1 MTTKTQTL
9 NPATMPLQGVSL
21 IEASAGTGKTYT
33 MASLYIRLL
42 LQAGENCFDQ
52 PLPVDKILVVTFTDM
67 ATQELRERIRARI
80 YHSKQLL
87 LQYQATQDLDVFSQG
102 GDPLLGELVQSL
114 PDIPLAIQRLNWAEQ
129 SMDTAAIYTIH
140 SFCRRM
146 LMQYAFN
153 SGVHFNLELVTD
165 ESDLLARLTNEFWRE
180 TFYHQP
186 VIVAKWVYE
195 NLKSPQELLKK
206 IKDYLDKEAFDV
218 ALSDP
223 SLLELS
229 LDEFL
234 QQHLLARYKDIDE
247 FKQEWLANE
256 QELLELLAQNQKD
269 GHHTKGRFEKM
280 RKWALDPSDIDLPK
294 DKNGKYKELLT
305 HFIASKIK
313 ENTKK
318 GKEPLEHHIFD
329 QAERLLNQ
337 SEEKALFLPIV
348 LYHSI
353 RTIRQKLFDYKKHH
367 RQKGFNDLLRLV
379 REGLCGE
386 NGQELAT
393 LIRNQY
399 PFAMID
405 EFQDT
410 DAQQYQIFSKIYIEN
425 PPQQSQPA
433 ASGFIMIGDPKQS
446 IYQFRGAD
454 IFTYFKASQ
463 QANQRFTLKENWRST
478 AALIKCVNG
487 IFDFEQPAPFLFDEI
502 QFEPVKAGKNL
513 PHFNLNGQDEP
524 AFSCYLGDAYNQEQF
539 AETCAISIQ
548 QWLKSA
554 EKNQAKF
561 GDEPLQ
567 AKNIAVLVRSWKEA
581 QSVKTALQNLGIASV
596 YLSDKSNVFDSETAQ
611 ELALILQA
619 CLNPLNERHILNAIA
634 TRLFG
639 LTSAEIYQI
648 KQDENLWE
656 HWVEAFFAYQKT
668 WQQKGILV
676 MLHQLLLNEENPL
689 TQRLLTRSQG
699 ERILTDFLHLAELL
713 QQASRLNE
721 SEAALLRWFEK
732 QIQGT
737 DRMQES
743 IRLESERDLVK
754 IVTIHKSKG
763 LAYDLVWLPFIAS
776 PAKGVKGTITTYYAA
791 EQDQVL
797 WDMEK
802 QQSAQ
807 VLKENL
813 AEEMRLLYVALTRAK
828 YQVACCLPQSFE
840 KKWNGLLYALSQG
853 AIGEKITFSEA
864 YETLSLLQALQQKVG
879 EQNVAI
885 RSIEDLE
892 ASAPL
897 VSASHEKNFSP
908 AIFNGN
914 IEYHWGVTSF
924 TDMVHKHQRN
934 KLKLQAENE
943 SAGQIS
949 SVFDQGKDYD
959 FNLPPTANLS
969 EENTPAQENE
979 NVYPQGYSPF
989 DLPSGVRVGT
999 ILHRYLEKNT
1009 VQSAL
1014 DEQNLA
1020 KLCQLLQLDEQWI
1033 STLQQWFNAIY
1044 HSPLLSGE
1052 SLTLAQIQQQD
1063 CLKEMQ
1069 FYLKLNKAF
1078 DATAFNRALQNY
1090 HPYSSQ
1096 NLIFERLQGM
1106 LRGFIDL
1113 VFRHKGKYY
1122 VLDYKSNLL
1131 GNKIENYQSAQL
1143 PEVMK
1148 NGFYDWQYLLYTL
1161 ALHRYLQ
1168 SRDPHYQYERDFGGV
1183 IYTFLRGMNG
1193 QDQNGIYFDK
1203 PDWRLIQALEELF

>member
-1 MTTKTQTL
+1 MMTTKTQTL

-42 LQAGENCFDQ
+42 LQAGENSFSQ
-52 PLPVDKILVVTFTDM
+52 PLSVDKILVVTFTEM

-165 ESDLLARLTNEFWRE
+165 ESDLLARLINEFWRE
-180 TFYHQP
+180 NFYHQP

-195 NLKSPQELLKK
+195 NLKSPQELLKT
-206 IKDYLDKEAFDV
+206 IRPYLGKEAFDV
-218 ALSDP
+218 ALSAP
-223 SLLELS
+223 SLLALS
-229 LDEFL
+229 LDEFF
-234 QQHLLARYKDIDE
+234 QQHLLARCKEIDE
-247 FKQEWLANE
+247 FKQEWLENE
-256 QELLELLAQNQKD
+256 QELAEFLEKNKAQIKNYRAD
-269 GHHTKGRFEKM
+269 YMLGRFEKM
-280 RKWALDPSDIDLPK
+280 RAWAEDPDNYSLPDILIYFTEK
-294 DKNGKYKELLT
+294 D
-305 HFIASKIK
+305 IAAK
-313 ENTKK
+313 TKADF
-318 GKEPLEHHIFD
+318 EPLQHSLLS
-329 QAERLLNQ
+329 QAEKLIEQ
-337 SEEKALFLPIV
+337 SEGISLTLPIV

-353 RTIRQKLFDYKKHH
+353 QTIRQKLFDYKNHH
-367 RQKGFNDLLRLV
+367 TQKSFDDLLRLV

-386 NGQELAT
+386 NGQELAA

-425 PPQQSQPA
+425 QTPQ
-433 ASGFIMIGDPKQS
+433 SGFIMIGDPKQS
-446 IYQFRGAD
+446 IYKFRGAD
-454 IFTYFKASQ
+454 IFTYFKASR

-478 AALIKCVNG
+478 VALIQCVNG
-487 IFDFEQPAPFLFDEI
+487 IFDFKQPAPFLFDEI
-502 QFEPVKAGKNL
+502 PFEPVKAGKNL

-524 AFSCYLGDAYNQEQF
+524 ALSCYLGDAYNQEQF

-737 DRMQES
+737 DRLEES

-763 LAYDLVWLPFIAS
+763 LAYDLVWLPFIAA
-776 PAKGVKGTITTYYAA
+776 PAKGVKDTITTYYAA

-797 WDMEK
+797 WDMEN
-802 QQSAQ
+802 QQSAL

-864 YETLSLLQALQQKVG
+864 YDTRSLLQALQQKVG

-885 RSIEDLE
+885 HNVEDLE

-897 VSASHEKNFSP
+897 VSASHNQIFSP
-908 AIFNGN
+908 AIFNGK

-934 KLKLQAENE
+934 KLKLQAENA

-959 FNLPPTANLS
+959 FNVPPTANLS
-969 EENTPAQENE
+969 EENTPPQENE
-979 NVYPQGYSPF
+979 NAYPQGYSPF

-1009 VQSAL
+1009 AQSAL

-1033 STLQQWFNAIY
+1033 STLQQWFHAIY
-1044 HSPLLSGE
+1044 HSPLLAGE
-1052 SLTLAQIQQQD
+1052 SLNLAQIQQQD

-1090 HPYSSQ
+1090 HPHSSQ

-1113 VFRHKGKYY
+1113 VFRHQGKYY

-1131 GNKIENYQSAQL
+1131 GHQLENYQPAQL

-1148 NGFYDWQYLLYTL
+1148 NSFYDWQYLLYTL

-1168 SRDPHYQYERDFGGV
+1168 SRDPDYQYERDFGGV

>member
-1 MTTKTQTL
+1 MMTTKTQTL

-42 LQAGENCFDQ
+42 LQAGENSFSQ
-52 PLPVDKILVVTFTDM
+52 PLSVDKILVVTFTEM

-80 YHSKQLL
+80 YQSKQLL
-87 LQYQATQDLDVFSQG
+87 LQYQASSDPQVFIAG
-102 GDPLLGELVQSL
+102 GDPLLGELIKTL
-114 PDIPLAIQRLNWAEQ
+114 PDLSQSIQRLSWAEQ

-153 SGVHFNLELVTD
+153 SGVHFNLELVRD

-195 NLKSPQELLKK
+195 NLKSPQELLKT
-206 IKDYLDKEAFDV
+206 IRPYLGKEAFDV
-218 ALSDP
+218 ALSAP

-229 LDEFL
+229 LDEFF

-256 QELLELLAQNQKD
+256 QELAGFLEKNKAQIKNYRAD
-269 GHHTKGRFEKM
+269 HMLGRFEKM
-280 RKWALDPSDIDLPK
+280 RAWAEDPDNYSLPDILIYFTEK
-294 DKNGKYKELLT
+294 D
-305 HFIASKIK
+305 IAAK
-313 ENTKK
+313 TKADF
-318 GKEPLEHHIFD
+318 EPLQHSLLS
-329 QAERLLNQ
+329 QAEKLIKQ
-337 SEEKALFLPIV
+337 SEGISLTLPIV

-353 RTIRQKLFDYKKHH
+353 QTIRQKLFDYKNHH
-367 RQKGFNDLLRLV
+367 TQKSFDDLLRLV

-386 NGQELAT
+386 NGQELAA

-425 PPQQSQPA
+425 QTPQ
-433 ASGFIMIGDPKQS
+433 SGFIMIGDPKQS
-446 IYQFRGAD
+446 IYKFRGAD
-454 IFTYFKASQ
+454 IFTYFKASR

-478 AALIKCVNG
+478 AALIQCVNG
-487 IFDFEQPAPFLFDEI
+487 IFDFKQPAPFLFDEI
-502 QFEPVKAGKNL
+502 PFEPVKAGKNL

-524 AFSCYLGDAYNQEQF
+524 ALSCYLGDAYNQEQF

-676 MLHQLLLNEENPL
+676 MLHQLLLNEENSL
-689 TQRLLTRSQG
+689 TQRLLVRSQG

-737 DRMQES
+737 DRLEES

-776 PAKGVKGTITTYYAA
+776 PAKGVKDTITTYYAK
-791 EQDQVL
+791 DQVL
-797 WDMEK
+797 WDMEN
-802 QQSAQ
+802 QQSAL

-828 YQVACCLPQSFE
+828 YQVACCLPKSFE
-840 KKWNGLLYALSQG
+840 KKWNGLLYALSEG
-853 AIGEKITFSEA
+853 TIGEKITLSEA
-864 YETLSLLQALQQKVG
+864 YDTRSLLQALQQKVG
-879 EQNVAI
+879 EPNVAI
-885 RSIEDLE
+885 HRVEDLE

-897 VSASHEKNFSP
+897 VSASHNQIFSP

-934 KLKLQAENE
+934 KLKLQEENE

-959 FNLPPTANLS
+959 FNVPPTANLS
-969 EENTPAQENE
+969 EDNAPPQENE
-979 NVYPQGYSPF
+979 IAYPQGYSPF

-1009 VQSAL
+1009 AQSAL

-1044 HSPLLSGE
+1044 HSPLLAGKN
-1052 SLTLAQIQQQD
+1052 LTLAQIQQQD

-1069 FYLKLNKAF
+1069 FYLKLSKAF

-1113 VFRHKGKYY
+1113 VFRHQGKYY

-1131 GNKIENYQSAQL
+1131 GNKIENYQPAQL

-1168 SRDPHYQYERDFGGV
+1168 SRDPDYQYERDFGGV

>member
-1 MTTKTQTL
+1 MTTKAQTL

-21 IEASAGTGKTYT
+21 IQASAGTGKTYT

-42 LQAGENCFDQ
+42 LQAGENCFSQ
-52 PLPVDKILVVTFTDM
+52 PLSVDKILVVTFTEM

-102 GDPLLGELVQSL
+102 GDPLLGELAHSL
-114 PDIPLAIQRLNWAEQ
+114 QDIPLAIQRLNWAEQ

-186 VIVAKWVYE
+186 VIVAKWVYKA
-195 NLKSPQELLKK
+195 LKSPQELLEK
-206 IKDYLDKEAFDV
+206 IHSYLNKEAFDV

-234 QQHLLARYKDIDE
+234 QQHLLARYQAIEE

-256 QELLELLAQNQKD
+256 QKLAEFLEKNKAQIKNYRAD
-269 GHHTKGRFEKM
+269 HMLGRFEKM
-280 RKWALDPSDIDLPK
+280 RAWAEDPDNYSLPDILIYFTEK
-294 DKNGKYKELLT
+294 D
-305 HFIASKIK
+305 IAAK
-313 ENTKK
+313 TKADFK
-318 GKEPLEHHIFD
+318 PLQHPLFN
-329 QAERLLNQ
+329 QAQRLFEQ
-337 SEEKALFLPIV
+337 SEETALFLPIV

-367 RQKGFNDLLRLV
+367 TQKGFNDLLRLV

-386 NGQELAT
+386 NGQELAA

-478 AALIKCVNG
+478 AALIQCVNG
-487 IFDFEQPAPFLFDEI
+487 IFDFEQPAPFLFDKI
-502 QFEPVKAGKNL
+502 KFDPVKAGKNL

-524 AFSCYLGDAYNQEQF
+524 ALSCYLGDAYNQEQF

-554 EKNQAKF
+554 AQNQAKF
-561 GDEPLQ
+561 GDESLQ

-581 QSVKTALQNLGIASV
+581 LSVKTALQNLGIASV
-596 YLSDKSNVFDSETAQ
+596 YLSDKGNVFDSETAQ

-648 KQDENLWE
+648 KQDENQWE

-689 TQRLLTRSQG
+689 TERLLTRSQG
-699 ERILTDFLHLAELL
+699 ERILTDFLHLAELF

-763 LAYDLVWLPFIAS
+763 LAYDLVWLPFIAA
-776 PAKGVKGTITTYYAA
+776 PAKGVKDTITTYYAA

-807 VLKENL
+807 VLKEKL

-864 YETLSLLQALQQKVG
+864 YDTRSLLQALQQKVG
-879 EQNVAI
+879 KLNVAI
-885 RSIEDLE
+885 HSIEDLE

-897 VSASHEKNFSP
+897 VSASHNQIFSP

-959 FNLPPTANLS
+959 FKVPPTENLS
-969 EENTPAQENE
+969 EENMPPQENE
-979 NVYPQGYSPF
+979 NAYPQGYSPF

-1009 VQSAL
+1009 AQSAL
-1014 DEQNLA
+1014 EEQNLT

-1044 HSPLLSGE
+1044 HSPLLAGE

-1078 DATAFNRALQNY
+1078 DATAFNRALQDY
-1090 HPYSSQ
+1090 HRYPSQ
-1096 NLIFERLQGM
+1096 SLIFERLQGM

-1113 VFRHKGKYY
+1113 VFRHQGKYY

-1131 GNKIENYQSAQL
+1131 GHQLENYQPAQL

-1203 PDWRLIQALEELF
+1203 PDWRLIQVLEELF

>member
-80 YHSKQLL
+80 YQSKQLL
-87 LQYQATQDLDVFSQG
+87 LQYQASSDPQVFIAG
-102 GDPLLGELVQSL
+102 GDPLLGELVKTL
-114 PDIPLAIQRLNWAEQ
+114 PDLSQSIQRLNWAEQ

-153 SGVHFNLELVTD
+153 SGVHFNLELVRD
-165 ESDLLARLTNEFWRE
+165 ESELLERLTNEFWRE
-180 TFYHQP
+180 AFYHQP
-186 VIVAKWVYE
+186 VIVAKWVYKA
-195 NLKSPQELLKK
+195 LKSPQELLKT
-206 IKDYLDKEAFDV
+206 IRPYLGKEAFDV

-223 SLLELS
+223 SLLDLS

-234 QQHLLARYKDIDE
+234 QQHLLARYQAIEE

-256 QELLELLAQNQKD
+256 QKLAEFLEKNKAQIKNYRAD
-269 GHHTKGRFEKM
+269 HMLGRFEKM
-280 RKWALDPSDIDLPK
+280 RAWAEDPDNYSLPDILIYFTEK
-294 DKNGKYKELLT
+294 D
-305 HFIASKIK
+305 IAAKMK
-313 ENTKK
+313 TDF
-318 GKEPLEHHIFD
+318 EPLQHSLLS
-329 QAERLLNQ
+329 QAEKLIEQ
-337 SEEKALFLPIV
+337 SEGISLTLPIV

-353 RTIRQKLFDYKKHH
+353 QTIRQKLFDYKNHH
-367 RQKGFNDLLRLV
+367 TQKSFDDLLRLV

-386 NGQELAT
+386 NGQELAA

-425 PPQQSQPA
+425 QTPQ
-433 ASGFIMIGDPKQS
+433 SGFIMIGDPKQS
-446 IYQFRGAD
+446 IYKFRGAD

-478 AALIKCVNG
+478 TALIQCVNG
-487 IFDFEQPAPFLFDEI
+487 IFDFEQPAPFLFNEI

-524 AFSCYLGDAYNQEQF
+524 ALSCYLGDAYNQEQF

-554 EKNQAKF
+554 VQNHAKF

-581 QSVKTALQNLGIASV
+581 LSVKTALQNLGIASV

-676 MLHQLLLNEENPL
+676 MLHQLLLNEENSL
-689 TQRLLTRSQG
+689 TQRLLVRSQG

-737 DRMQES
+737 DRLEES

-776 PAKGVKGTITTYYAA
+776 PAKGVKDTITTYYAK
-791 EQDQVL
+791 DQVL
-797 WDMEK
+797 WDMEN
-802 QQSAQ
+802 QQSAL

-828 YQVACCLPQSFE
+828 YQVACCLPKSFE
-840 KKWNGLLYALSQG
+840 KKWNGLLYALSEG
-853 AIGEKITFSEA
+853 TIGEKITLSEA
-864 YETLSLLQALQQKVG
+864 YDTRSLLQALQQKVG
-879 EQNVAI
+879 EPNVAI
-885 RSIEDLE
+885 HRVEDLE

-897 VSASHEKNFSP
+897 VSASHNQIFSP

-959 FNLPPTANLS
+959 FNVLPTANLS
-969 EENTPAQENE
+969 EENTPPQENE
-979 NVYPQGYSPF
+979 NAYPQGYSPF

-1044 HSPLLSGE
+1044 HSPLLAGE
-1052 SLTLAQIQQQD
+1052 NLTLAQIQQQD

-1078 DATAFNRALQNY
+1078 DATAFNRALQDY

-1113 VFRHKGKYY
+1113 VFRHQGKYY

-1131 GNKIENYQSAQL
+1131 GHQLENYQPAQL

-1148 NGFYDWQYLLYTL
+1148 HGFYDWQYLLYTL

>member
-80 YHSKQLL
+80 YQSKQLL
-87 LQYQATQDLDVFSQG
+87 LQYQASNDPQIFIAG
-102 GDPLLGELVQSL
+102 GDPLLGELVKTL
-114 PDIPLAIQRLNWAEQ
+114 PDLSQSIQRLNWAEQ

-153 SGVHFNLELVTD
+153 SGVHFNLELVRD

-195 NLKSPQELLKK
+195 HLKSPQELLKT
-206 IKDYLDKEAFDV
+206 IRPYLGKEAFDV
-218 ALSDP
+218 ALSAP

-229 LDEFL
+229 LDEFF
-234 QQHLLARYKDIDE
+234 QQHLLARYQDIDE

-256 QELLELLAQNQKD
+256 QELAGFLEKNKAQIKNYRAD
-269 GHHTKGRFEKM
+269 HMLGRSEKM
-280 RKWALDPSDIDLPK
+280 RLWAEDPDNYSLPDILIYFTEK
-294 DKNGKYKELLT
+294 D
-305 HFIASKIK
+305 IAAK
-313 ENTKK
+313 TKADF
-318 GKEPLEHHIFD
+318 EPLQHSLLS
-329 QAERLLNQ
+329 QAEKLIEQ
-337 SEEKALFLPIV
+337 SEGISLTLPIV

-353 RTIRQKLFDYKKHH
+353 QTIRQKLFDYKNHH
-367 RQKGFNDLLRLV
+367 TQKSFDDLLRLV

-478 AALIKCVNG
+478 TALIQCVNG

-524 AFSCYLGDAYNQEQF
+524 ALSCYLGDAYNQEQF

-554 EKNQAKF
+554 VQNQAKF

-581 QSVKTALQNLGIASV
+581 LSVKTALQNLGIASV

-619 CLNPLNERHILNAIA
+619 CLNPLNERRILNAIA

-763 LAYDLVWLPFIAS
+763 LAYDLVWLPFIAA
-776 PAKGVKGTITTYYAA
+776 PAKGVKDTIATYYAK
-791 EQDQVL
+791 DQVL
-797 WDMEK
+797 WDMEN
-802 QQSAQ
+802 QQSAL

-828 YQVACCLPQSFE
+828 YQVVCCLPKSFE
-840 KKWNGLLYALSQG
+840 KKWNGLLYALSEG
-853 AIGEKITFSEA
+853 TIGEKITLSEA
-864 YETLSLLQALQQKVG
+864 YDTRSLLQALQQKVG

-897 VSASHEKNFSP
+897 VSASHNQIFSP

-934 KLKLQAENE
+934 KLKLQEENE

-959 FNLPPTANLS
+959 FNVPPIPNLA
-969 EENTPAQENE
+969 EDNTPPQENE
-979 NVYPQGYSPF
+979 NAYPQGYSPF

-1009 VQSAL
+1009 AQSAL

-1044 HSPLLSGE
+1044 HSPLLAGE
-1052 SLTLAQIQQQD
+1052 NLTLAQIQQQD

-1069 FYLKLNKAF
+1069 FYLKLSKAF

-1131 GNKIENYQSAQL
+1131 GNKIENYQPAQL

-1168 SRDPHYQYERDFGGV
+1168 SRDPDYQYERDFGGV

>member
-42 LQAGENCFDQ
+42 LQAGENSFSQ
-52 PLPVDKILVVTFTDM
+52 PLSVDKILVVTFTEM

-87 LQYQATQDLDVFSQG
+87 LQYQATKDLDVFSQG

-234 QQHLLARYKDIDE
+234 QQHLLARYKEIDE

-256 QELLELLAQNQKD
+256 QELAEFLAKNKAQIKNYRAD
-269 GHHTKGRFEKM
+269 HMLGRFEKM
-280 RKWALDPSDIDLPK
+280 RAWAEDPDNYSVPDILIYFTEK
-294 DKNGKYKELLT
+294 D
-305 HFIASKIK
+305 IAAK
-313 ENTKK
+313 TKADF
-318 GKEPLEHHIFD
+318 EPLQHSLLS
-329 QAERLLNQ
+329 QAEKLIEQAEGISLT
-337 SEEKALFLPIV
+337 LPIV

-353 RTIRQKLFDYKKHH
+353 QTIRQKLFDYKNHH
-367 RQKGFNDLLRLV
+367 TQKSFDDLLRLV

-425 PPQQSQPA
+425 QTPQ
-433 ASGFIMIGDPKQS
+433 SGFIMIGDPKQS
-446 IYQFRGAD
+446 IYKFRGAD

-478 AALIKCVNG
+478 AALIQCVNG

-524 AFSCYLGDAYNQEQF
+524 ALSCYLGDAYNQEQF

-554 EKNQAKF
+554 VQNHAKF

-581 QSVKTALQNLGIASV
+581 LSVKTALQNLGIASV

-737 DRMQES
+737 DRLEES

-763 LAYDLVWLPFIAS
+763 LAYDLVWLPFIAA
-776 PAKGVKGTITTYYAA
+776 PAKGVKDTITTYYAK
-791 EQDQVL
+791 DQVL

-802 QQSAQ
+802 QQSAL

-853 AIGEKITFSEA
+853 TIGEKITLSEA
-864 YETLSLLQALQQKVG
+864 YDTRSLLQALQQKVG
-879 EQNVAI
+879 EQNIAI

-892 ASAPL
+892 ASAPF
-897 VSASHEKNFSP
+897 VSVSQDKIFSP

-934 KLKLQAENE
+934 KLKLQEENE

-959 FNLPPTANLS
+959 FNVPPIPNLA
-969 EENTPAQENE
+969 EDNTPPQENE
-979 NVYPQGYSPF
+979 NAYPQGYSPF
-989 DLPSGVRVGT
+989 DFPSGVRVGT

-1009 VQSAL
+1009 AQSAL

-1033 STLQQWFNAIY
+1033 STLQQWFHAIY
-1044 HSPLLSGE
+1044 HSPLLAAE
-1052 SLTLAQIQQQD
+1052 NLTLAQIQQQD

-1078 DATAFNRALQNY
+1078 DATAFNRALQDY

-1131 GNKIENYQSAQL
+1131 GNKIENYQPAQL

-1168 SRDPHYQYERDFGGV
+1168 NRDPHYQYERDFGGV

>member
-80 YHSKQLL
+80 YQSKQLL
-87 LQYQATQDLDVFSQG
+87 LQYQASNDPQIFIAG
-102 GDPLLGELVQSL
+102 GDSLLGELVKTL
-114 PDIPLAIQRLNWAEQ
+114 PDLSQSIQRLNWAEQ

-180 TFYHQP
+180 AFYHQP
-186 VIVAKWVYE
+186 VIVAEWVYE
-195 NLKSPQELLKK
+195 NLKSPQELLKT
-206 IKDYLDKEAFDV
+206 IRPYLGKAAFDV
-218 ALSDP
+218 ALSAP

-229 LDEFL
+229 LDEFF
-234 QQHLLARYKDIDE
+234 QQHLLARYQAIDE

-256 QELLELLAQNQKD
+256 QELAEFLAKNKAQIKNYRAD
-269 GHHTKGRFEKM
+269 HMLGRFDKM
-280 RKWALDPSDIDLPK
+280 RAWAEDPDNYSLPDILIYFTEK
-294 DKNGKYKELLT
+294 D
-305 HFIASKIK
+305 IAAK
-313 ENTKK
+313 TKVDF
-318 GKEPLEHHIFD
+318 EPLQHSLLS
-329 QAERLLNQ
+329 QAEKLIEQAEGISLT
-337 SEEKALFLPIV
+337 LPIV

-353 RTIRQKLFDYKKHH
+353 QTIRQKLFDYKNHH
-367 RQKGFNDLLRLV
+367 TQKSFDDLLRLV

-386 NGQELAT
+386 NGQELAA

-425 PPQQSQPA
+425 QTPQ
-433 ASGFIMIGDPKQS
+433 SGFIMIGDPKQS
-446 IYQFRGAD
+446 IYKFRGAD
-454 IFTYFKASQ
+454 IFTYFKASR

-478 AALIKCVNG
+478 AALIQCVNG
-487 IFDFEQPAPFLFDEI
+487 IFDFKQPAPFLFDEI
-502 QFEPVKAGKNL
+502 PFEPVKAGKNL
-513 PHFNLNGQDEP
+513 PHFNLNEQDEP
-524 AFSCYLGDAYNQEQF
+524 ALSCYLGDAYNQEQF
-539 AETCAISIQ
+539 AKTCAISIQ

-554 EKNQAKF
+554 VQNQAKF

-581 QSVKTALQNLGIASV
+581 LSVKTALQNLGIASV

-611 ELALILQA
+611 ELVLILQA

-689 TQRLLTRSQG
+689 TQRLLVRSQG

-721 SEAALLRWFEK
+721 SEASLLRWFEK

-763 LAYDLVWLPFIAS
+763 LAYDLVWLPFIAA

-797 WDMEK
+797 WDMEN
-802 QQSAQ
+802 QQSAL

-853 AIGEKITFSEA
+853 AIGEKITLSEA
-864 YETLSLLQALQQKVG
+864 YDTNSLLQALQQKVG

-892 ASAPL
+892 ASEPL
-897 VSASHEKNFSP
+897 VSVSQDKIFNP

-969 EENTPAQENE
+969 EENTPPQENE
-979 NVYPQGYSPF
+979 NAYPQGYSPF

-1009 VQSAL
+1009 AQSAL

-1033 STLQQWFNAIY
+1033 STLQQWFHAIY
-1044 HSPLLSGE
+1044 HSPLLAGE

-1078 DATAFNRALQNY
+1078 DATAFNRALQDY

-1113 VFRHKGKYY
+1113 VFRHQGKYY

-1131 GNKIENYQSAQL
+1131 GHQLENYQPAQL

-1168 SRDPHYQYERDFGGV
+1168 SRDPDYQYERDFGGV

>member
-80 YHSKQLL
+80 YQSKQLL
-87 LQYQATQDLDVFSQG
+87 LQYQASNDPQIFIAG
-102 GDPLLGELVQSL
+102 GDPLLGELVKTL
-114 PDIPLAIQRLNWAEQ
+114 PDLSQSIQRLNWAEQ

-165 ESDLLARLTNEFWRE
+165 ESDLLERLTNEFWRE

-195 NLKSPQELLKK
+195 NLKSPQELLKT
-206 IKDYLDKEAFDV
+206 IRPYLGKEAFDV

-229 LDEFL
+229 LDEFF
-234 QQHLLARYKDIDE
+234 QQHLLARYQDIDE

-256 QELLELLAQNQKD
+256 QELAEFLEKNKAQIKNYRAD
-269 GHHTKGRFEKM
+269 HMLGRFEKM
-280 RKWALDPSDIDLPK
+280 RSWAEDLDNYSLPDILIYFTEK
-294 DKNGKYKELLT
+294 D
-305 HFIASKIK
+305 IAAK
-313 ENTKK
+313 TKADF
-318 GKEPLEHHIFD
+318 EPLQHSLLS
-329 QAERLLNQ
+329 QAEKLIKQ
-337 SEEKALFLPIV
+337 SGGISLTLPIV

-353 RTIRQKLFDYKKHH
+353 QTIRQKLFDYKKHH
-367 RQKGFNDLLRLV
+367 TQKSFDDLLRLV

-425 PPQQSQPA
+425 QTPQ
-433 ASGFIMIGDPKQS
+433 SGFIMIGDPKQS
-446 IYQFRGAD
+446 IYKFRGAD
-454 IFTYFKASQ
+454 IFTYFKASR

-478 AALIKCVNG
+478 TALIQCVNG

-524 AFSCYLGDAYNQEQF
+524 ALSCYLGDAYHQELF
-539 AETCAISIQ
+539 AKTCAISIQ

-554 EKNQAKF
+554 AQNQAKF

-581 QSVKTALQNLGIASV
+581 MSVKTALQNLGIASV

-676 MLHQLLLNEENPL
+676 MLHQLLLNEENSL
-689 TQRLLTRSQG
+689 TQRLLVRSQG

-737 DRMQES
+737 DRLEES

-776 PAKGVKGTITTYYAA
+776 PAKGVKDTITTYYAK
-791 EQDQVL
+791 DQVL
-797 WDMEK
+797 WDMEN
-802 QQSAQ
+802 QQSAL

-828 YQVACCLPQSFE
+828 YQVACCLPKSFE
-840 KKWNGLLYALSQG
+840 KKWNGLLYALSEG
-853 AIGEKITFSEA
+853 TIGEKITLSEA
-864 YETLSLLQALQQKVG
+864 YDTRSLLQALQQKVG

-897 VSASHEKNFSP
+897 VSASHNQIFSP

-934 KLKLQAENE
+934 KLKLQEENE

-959 FNLPPTANLS
+959 FNVPPIPNLA
-969 EENTPAQENE
+969 EDNTPPQENE
-979 NVYPQGYSPF
+979 NAYPQGYSPF
-989 DLPSGVRVGT
+989 DFPSGVRVGT

-1014 DEQNLA
+1014 DEQNIA

-1044 HSPLLSGE
+1044 HSPLLAGE
-1052 SLTLAQIQQQD
+1052 NLTLAQIQQQD

-1078 DATAFNRALQNY
+1078 DATAFNRALQDY
-1090 HPYSSQ
+1090 HPHSSQ

-1113 VFRHKGKYY
+1113 VFRHQGKYY

-1131 GNKIENYQSAQL
+1131 GHQLENYQPAQL

-1168 SRDPHYQYERDFGGV
+1168 SRDPDYQYERDFGGV

-1203 PDWRLIQALEELF
+1203 PDWLLIQALEELF

>member
-1 MTTKTQTL
+1 MMTTKTQTL

-80 YHSKQLL
+80 YQSKQLL
-87 LQYQATQDLDVFSQG
+87 LQYQASNDPQIFIAG
-102 GDPLLGELVQSL
+102 GDSLLGELVKTL
-114 PDIPLAIQRLNWAEQ
+114 PDLSQSIQRLNWAEQ

-180 TFYHQP
+180 AFYHQP
-186 VIVAKWVYE
+186 VIVAEWVYE
-195 NLKSPQELLKK
+195 NLKSPQELLKT
-206 IKDYLDKEAFDV
+206 IRPYLGKAAFDV
-218 ALSDP
+218 ALSAP

-229 LDEFL
+229 LDEFF
-234 QQHLLARYKDIDE
+234 QQHLLARYQAIDE

-256 QELLELLAQNQKD
+256 QELAEFLAKNKAQIKNYRAD
-269 GHHTKGRFEKM
+269 HMLGRFDKM
-280 RKWALDPSDIDLPK
+280 RAWAEDPDNYSLPDILIYFTEK
-294 DKNGKYKELLT
+294 D
-305 HFIASKIK
+305 IAAK
-313 ENTKK
+313 TKVDF
-318 GKEPLEHHIFD
+318 EPLQHSLLS
-329 QAERLLNQ
+329 QAEKLIEQAEGISLT
-337 SEEKALFLPIV
+337 LPIV

-353 RTIRQKLFDYKKHH
+353 QTIRQKLFDYKNHH
-367 RQKGFNDLLRLV
+367 TQKSFDDLLRLV

-386 NGQELAT
+386 NGQELAA

-425 PPQQSQPA
+425 QTPQ
-433 ASGFIMIGDPKQS
+433 SGFIMIGDPKQS
-446 IYQFRGAD
+446 IYKFRGAD
-454 IFTYFKASQ
+454 IFTYFKASR

-478 AALIKCVNG
+478 AALIQCVNG
-487 IFDFEQPAPFLFDEI
+487 IFDFKQPAPFLFDEI
-502 QFEPVKAGKNL
+502 PFEPVKAGKNL
-513 PHFNLNGQDEP
+513 PHFNLNEQDEP
-524 AFSCYLGDAYNQEQF
+524 ALSCYLGDAYNQEQF
-539 AETCAISIQ
+539 AKTCAISIQ

-554 EKNQAKF
+554 VQNQAKF

-581 QSVKTALQNLGIASV
+581 LSVKTALQNLGIASV

-611 ELALILQA
+611 ELVLILQA

-689 TQRLLTRSQG
+689 TQRLLVRSQG

-721 SEAALLRWFEK
+721 SEASLLRWFEK

-763 LAYDLVWLPFIAS
+763 LAYDLVWLPFIAA

-797 WDMEK
+797 WDMEN
-802 QQSAQ
+802 QQSAL

-853 AIGEKITFSEA
+853 AIGEKITLSEA
-864 YETLSLLQALQQKVG
+864 YDTNSLLQALQQKVG

-892 ASAPL
+892 ASEPL
-897 VSASHEKNFSP
+897 VSVSQDKIFNP

-969 EENTPAQENE
+969 EENTPPQENE
-979 NVYPQGYSPF
+979 NAYPQGYSPF

-1009 VQSAL
+1009 AQSAL

-1033 STLQQWFNAIY
+1033 STLQQWFHAIY
-1044 HSPLLSGE
+1044 HSPLLAGE

-1078 DATAFNRALQNY
+1078 DATAFNRALQDY

-1113 VFRHKGKYY
+1113 VFRHQGKYY

-1131 GNKIENYQSAQL
+1131 GHQLENYQPAQL

-1168 SRDPHYQYERDFGGV
+1168 SRDPDYQYERDFGGV

>member
-42 LQAGENCFDQ
+42 LQAGENSFSQ
-52 PLPVDKILVVTFTDM
+52 PLSVDKILVVTFTEM

-87 LQYQATQDLDVFSQG
+87 LQYQTTQDLDVFSQG

-195 NLKSPQELLKK
+195 NLKSPQELLKT
-206 IKDYLDKEAFDV
+206 IRPYLGKEAFDV
-218 ALSDP
+218 ALSAP

-256 QELLELLAQNQKD
+256 QELAEFLEKNKAQIKNYRAD
-269 GHHTKGRFEKM
+269 HMLGRFEKM
-280 RKWALDPSDIDLPK
+280 RAWAEDPDNYSLPDILIYFTEK
-294 DKNGKYKELLT
+294 D
-305 HFIASKIK
+305 IAAKMK
-313 ENTKK
+313 TDF
-318 GKEPLEHHIFD
+318 EPLQHSLLS
-329 QAERLLNQ
+329 QAEKLIEQ
-337 SEEKALFLPIV
+337 SEGISLTLPIV

-353 RTIRQKLFDYKKHH
+353 QTIRQKLFDYKNHH
-367 RQKGFNDLLRLV
+367 TQKSFDDLLRLV

-386 NGQELAT
+386 NGQELAA

-425 PPQQSQPA
+425 QTPQ
-433 ASGFIMIGDPKQS
+433 SGFIMIGDPKQS
-446 IYQFRGAD
+446 IYKFRGAD
-454 IFTYFKASQ
+454 IFTYFKASR

-478 AALIKCVNG
+478 AALIQCVNG

-524 AFSCYLGDAYNQEQF
+524 ALSCYLGDAYNQEQF

-554 EKNQAKF
+554 VQNHAKF

-611 ELALILQA
+611 ELVLILQA

-689 TQRLLTRSQG
+689 TQRLLVRSQG

-763 LAYDLVWLPFIAS
+763 LAYDLVWLPFIAA

-864 YETLSLLQALQQKVG
+864 YDTNSLLQALQKKVG

-885 RSIEDLE
+885 YRVEDLE

-897 VSASHEKNFSP
+897 VSASHDKTFSP

-943 SAGQIS
+943 RAGQIS

-979 NVYPQGYSPF
+979 NTYPQGYSPF

-1009 VQSAL
+1009 AQSAL

-1044 HSPLLSGE
+1044 HSPLLAGE

-1078 DATAFNRALQNY
+1078 DATAFNRALQDY
-1090 HPYSSQ
+1090 HPHSSQ

-1113 VFRHKGKYY
+1113 VFRHQGKYY

-1131 GNKIENYQSAQL
+1131 GHQLENYQPAQL

-1168 SRDPHYQYERDFGGV
+1168 SRDPNYQYERDFGGV

>member
-1 MTTKTQTL
+1 MMTTKTQTL

-42 LQAGENCFDQ
+42 LQAGENSFSQ
-52 PLPVDKILVVTFTDM
+52 PLSVDKILVVTFTEM

-87 LQYQATQDLDVFSQG
+87 LQYQTTQDLDVFSQG

-195 NLKSPQELLKK
+195 NLKSPQELLKT
-206 IKDYLDKEAFDV
+206 IRPYLGKEAFDV
-218 ALSDP
+218 ALSAP

-256 QELLELLAQNQKD
+256 QELAEFLEKNKAQIKNYRAD
-269 GHHTKGRFEKM
+269 HMLGRFEKM
-280 RKWALDPSDIDLPK
+280 RAWAEDPDNYSLPDILIYFTEK
-294 DKNGKYKELLT
+294 D
-305 HFIASKIK
+305 IAAKMK
-313 ENTKK
+313 TDF
-318 GKEPLEHHIFD
+318 EPLQHSLLS
-329 QAERLLNQ
+329 QAEKLIEQ
-337 SEEKALFLPIV
+337 SEGISLTLPIV

-353 RTIRQKLFDYKKHH
+353 QTIRQKLFDYKNHH
-367 RQKGFNDLLRLV
+367 TQKSFDDLLRLV

-386 NGQELAT
+386 NGQELAA

-425 PPQQSQPA
+425 QTPQ
-433 ASGFIMIGDPKQS
+433 SGFIMIGDPKQS
-446 IYQFRGAD
+446 IYKFRGAD
-454 IFTYFKASQ
+454 IFTYFKASR

-478 AALIKCVNG
+478 AALIQCVNG

-524 AFSCYLGDAYNQEQF
+524 ALSCYLGDAYNQEQF

-554 EKNQAKF
+554 VQNHAKF

-611 ELALILQA
+611 ELVLILQA

-689 TQRLLTRSQG
+689 TQRLLVRSQG

-763 LAYDLVWLPFIAS
+763 LAYDLVWLPFIAA

-864 YETLSLLQALQQKVG
+864 YDTNSLLQALQKKVG

-885 RSIEDLE
+885 YRVEDLE

-897 VSASHEKNFSP
+897 VSASHDKTFSP

-943 SAGQIS
+943 RAGQIS

-979 NVYPQGYSPF
+979 NTYPQGYSPF

-1009 VQSAL
+1009 AQSAL

-1044 HSPLLSGE
+1044 HSPLLAGE

-1078 DATAFNRALQNY
+1078 DATAFNRALQDY
-1090 HPYSSQ
+1090 HPHSSQ

-1113 VFRHKGKYY
+1113 VFRHQGKYY

-1131 GNKIENYQSAQL
+1131 GHQLENYQPAQL

-1168 SRDPHYQYERDFGGV
+1168 SRDPNYQYERDFGGV

>member
-42 LQAGENCFDQ
+42 LQAGENSFSQ
-52 PLPVDKILVVTFTDM
+52 PLSVDKILVVTFTEM

-80 YHSKQLL
+80 YQSKQLL
-87 LQYQATQDLDVFSQG
+87 LQYQASSDPQVFIAG
-102 GDPLLGELVQSL
+102 GDPLLGELVKTL
-114 PDIPLAIQRLNWAEQ
+114 PDLSQSIQRLSWAEQ

-153 SGVHFNLELVTD
+153 SGVHFNLELVRD

-180 TFYHQP
+180 IFYHQP

-195 NLKSPQELLKK
+195 NLKSPQELLKT
-206 IKDYLDKEAFDV
+206 IRPYLGKAAFDV
-218 ALSDP
+218 ALSAP

-229 LDEFL
+229 LDEFF
-234 QQHLLARYKDIDE
+234 QQHLLARYQAIDE

-256 QELLELLAQNQKD
+256 QELAEFLAKNKAQIKNYRAD
-269 GHHTKGRFEKM
+269 HMLGRFDKM
-280 RKWALDPSDIDLPK
+280 RAWAEDPDNYSLPDILIYFTEK
-294 DKNGKYKELLT
+294 D
-305 HFIASKIK
+305 IAAK
-313 ENTKK
+313 TKADF
-318 GKEPLEHHIFD
+318 EPLQHSLLS
-329 QAERLLNQ
+329 QAEKLIEQAEGISLT
-337 SEEKALFLPIV
+337 LPIV

-353 RTIRQKLFDYKKHH
+353 QTIRQKLFDYKNHH
-367 RQKGFNDLLRLV
+367 TQKSFDDLLRLV

-386 NGQELAT
+386 NGQELAA

-425 PPQQSQPA
+425 QTPQ
-433 ASGFIMIGDPKQS
+433 SGFIMIGDPKQS
-446 IYQFRGAD
+446 IYKFRGAD
-454 IFTYFKASQ
+454 IFTYFKASR

-478 AALIKCVNG
+478 AALIQCVNG
-487 IFDFEQPAPFLFDEI
+487 IFDFKQPAPFLFDEI
-502 QFEPVKAGKNL
+502 PFEPVKAGKNL
-513 PHFNLNGQDEP
+513 PHFNLNEQDEP
-524 AFSCYLGDAYNQEQF
+524 ALSCYLGDAYNQEQF
-539 AETCAISIQ
+539 AKTCAISIQ

-554 EKNQAKF
+554 VQNQAKF

-581 QSVKTALQNLGIASV
+581 LSVKTALQNLGIASV

-676 MLHQLLLNEENPL
+676 MLHQLLLNEENSL
-689 TQRLLTRSQG
+689 TQRLLARSQG

-763 LAYDLVWLPFIAS
+763 LAYDLVWLPFIAA
-776 PAKGVKGTITTYYAA
+776 PAKGVKDTITTYYAK
-791 EQDQVL
+791 DQVL
-797 WDMEK
+797 WDMEN
-802 QQSAQ
+802 QQSAL

-828 YQVACCLPQSFE
+828 YQVACCLPKSFE

-853 AIGEKITFSEA
+853 TIGEKITLSEA
-864 YETLSLLQALQQKVG
+864 YDTRSLLQALQQKVG

-897 VSASHEKNFSP
+897 VSASHNQIFSP

-934 KLKLQAENE
+934 KLKLQEENE

-959 FNLPPTANLS
+959 FNVPPTANLS
-969 EENTPAQENE
+969 EDNAPPQENE
-979 NVYPQGYSPF
+979 SAYPQGYSPF

-1009 VQSAL
+1009 AQSAL

-1033 STLQQWFNAIY
+1033 STLQQWFHAIY

-1078 DATAFNRALQNY
+1078 DATAFNRALQDY

-1113 VFRHKGKYY
+1113 VFRHQGKYY

-1168 SRDPHYQYERDFGGV
+1168 SRDPDYQYERDFGGV

>member
-42 LQAGENCFDQ
+42 LQAGESCFSQ
-52 PLPVDKILVVTFTDM
+52 PLSVDKILVVTFTEM

-102 GDPLLGELVQSL
+102 GDPLLGELAQSL

-206 IKDYLDKEAFDV
+206 IKDYLDKAAFDV

-229 LDEFL
+229 LDEFF

-247 FKQEWLANE
+247 FKQEWLENA
-256 QELLELLAQNQKD
+256 QELAEFLEKNKAQIKNYRAD
-269 GHHTKGRFEKM
+269 HMLGRFEKM
-280 RKWALDPSDIDLPK
+280 RLWAEDPDNYSLPDILIYFTEK
-294 DKNGKYKELLT
+294 D
-305 HFIASKIK
+305 IAAK
-313 ENTKK
+313 TKVDF
-318 GKEPLEHHIFD
+318 EPLQHSLLS
-329 QAERLLNQ
+329 QAEKLIEQAEGISLT
-337 SEEKALFLPIV
+337 LPIV

-367 RQKGFNDLLRLV
+367 TQKGFNDLLRLV

-386 NGQELAT
+386 NGQELAA

-425 PPQQSQPA
+425 SPQQSQPA

-478 AALIKCVNG
+478 AALIQCVNG

-524 AFSCYLGDAYNQEQF
+524 ALSCYLGDAYNQEQF

-656 HWVEAFFAYQKT
+656 HWVEVFFAYQKT

-676 MLHQLLLNEENPL
+676 MLHQLLLNEENSL
-689 TQRLLTRSQG
+689 TQRLLVRSQG

-737 DRMQES
+737 DRLEES

-763 LAYDLVWLPFIAS
+763 LAYDLVWLPFIAA

-864 YETLSLLQALQQKVG
+864 YDTNSLLQALQQKVG

-885 RSIEDLE
+885 HRVEDLK

-897 VSASHEKNFSP
+897 VSVSQDKIFSP

-959 FNLPPTANLS
+959 FNVLPTVNLS
-969 EENTPAQENE
+969 EDNTPPQENE
-979 NVYPQGYSPF
+979 NAYPQGYSPF

-1009 VQSAL
+1009 AQSAL

-1044 HSPLLSGE
+1044 HSPLLAGE
-1052 SLTLAQIQQQD
+1052 NLTLAQIQQQD

-1078 DATAFNRALQNY
+1078 DATAFNRALQDY

-1113 VFRHKGKYY
+1113 VFRHQGKYY

-1131 GNKIENYQSAQL
+1131 GNKIENYQPAQL

>member
-42 LQAGENCFDQ
+42 LQAGENCFNQ
-52 PLPVDKILVVTFTDM
+52 PLSVDKILVVTFTEM

-87 LQYQATQDLDVFSQG
+87 LQYQTTQDLTVFAQG
-102 GDPLLGELVQSL
+102 GDPLLGELVQGL
-114 PDIPLAIQRLNWAEQ
+114 NDIPLVIQRLNWAEQ

-153 SGVHFNLELVTD
+153 SGVHFNLALVTD

-180 TFYHQP
+180 AFYHQP
-186 VIVAKWVYE
+186 VLVAKWV
-195 NLKSPQELLKK
+195 NQTLKSPQALLKK
-206 IKDYLDKEAFDV
+206 IRPHLGKEGVEV
-218 ALSDP
+218 ALSHP
-223 SLLELS
+223 HLLELS
-229 LDEFL
+229 LDEFF
-234 QQHLLARYKDIDE
+234 QQYLLTTYQAIDA
-247 FKQEWLANE
+247 FKQEWLANAE
-256 QELLELLAQNQKD
+256 ELAVFFTENKEKIKYAN
-269 GHHTKGRFEKM
+269 HYAGRLEKM
-280 RKWALDPSDIDLPK
+280 RAWAEDPSNYSLPDIFIYFTEREINAKIKSGFAPLQHPLFCQA
-294 DKNGKYKELLT
+294 EHLLT
-305 HFIASKIK
+305 
-313 ENTKK
+313 
-318 GKEPLEHHIFD
+318 
-329 QAERLLNQ
+329 Q
-337 SEEKALFLPIV
+337 SEEMALALPIV
-348 LYHSI
+348 LYHAIQAI
-353 RTIRQKLFDYKKHH
+353 RKKWFDYKNQHI
-367 RQKGFNDLLRLV
+367 QKGFDDLLRLV
-379 REGLCGE
+379 REGLYGE
-386 NGQELAT
+386 NGQELAA

-425 PPQQSQPA
+425 PPEQSQPTP
-433 ASGFIMIGDPKQS
+433 SGFIMIGDPKQS
-446 IYQFRGAD
+446 IYKFRGAD

-478 AALIKCVNG
+478 AALIQSVNG

-502 QFEPVKAGKNL
+502 QFDPVKAGKNL

-524 AFSCYLGDAYNQEQF
+524 ALRCYLGEGYDQEQF
-539 AETCAISIQ
+539 AKNCAISIQ

-554 EKNQAKF
+554 AQNQAKF
-561 GDEPLQ
+561 ADEPLQ
-567 AKNIAVLVRSWKEA
+567 AKNIAVLVRTGKEA
-581 QSVKTALQNLGIASV
+581 QRIKTALQNLGIASV

-611 ELALILQA
+611 ELALVLQA
-619 CLNPLNERHILNAIA
+619 CLNPLNERYILNAIA
-634 TRLFG
+634 TQLFG

-648 KQDENLWE
+648 KQDETQWE
-656 HWVEAFFAYQKT
+656 HWVDAFFAYQKT

-676 MLHQLLLNEENPL
+676 MLHQLLLNEETPI
-689 TQRLLTRSQG
+689 TQRLLAHNQG

-737 DRMQES
+737 DRLEES

-763 LAYDLVWLPFIAS
+763 LAYDLVWLPFIAK
-776 PAKGVKGTITTYYAA
+776 PKKEEKNTITTYYAT
-791 EQDQVL
+791 EQDHIL
-797 WDMEK
+797 WDMEN
-802 QQSAQ
+802 QQSAR
-807 VLKENL
+807 VLKEDL

-828 YQVACCLPQSFE
+828 YQVALCLPKTFE
-840 KKWNGLLYALSQG
+840 KKWNGLLYALTQG
-853 AIGEKITFSEA
+853 KCGESLN
-864 YETLSLLQALQQKVG
+864 LSATYDSTALLQTLQQNVG

-885 RSIEDLE
+885 SHSDDLI

-897 VSASHEKNFSP
+897 VSPHHTQHFSP
-908 AIFNGN
+908 AIFNGK

-934 KLKLQAENE
+934 TLQLQAENE
-943 SAGQIS
+943 SAVQIS
-949 SVFDQGKDYD
+949 QVFDQGKDYD
-959 FNLPPTANLS
+959 FNLPQAFPLN
-969 EENTPAQENE
+969 EEITPQERT
-979 NVYPQGYSPF
+979 YPQGYTPF

-1009 VQSAL
+1009 AQSAL

-1020 KLCQLLQLDEQWI
+1020 KLCQGLQLDEQWI
-1033 STLQQWFNAIY
+1033 VPLQQWFNAIY
-1044 HSPLLSGE
+1044 HSPLLVGE
-1052 SLTLAQIQQQD
+1052 NVTLAQIQPQD
-1063 CLKEMQ
+1063 CIKEMQ

-1078 DATAFNRALQNY
+1078 DATAFNRALQDY
-1090 HPYSSQ
+1090 HPFPSQ
-1096 NLIFERLQGM
+1096 SLIFERLQGM

-1113 VFRHKGKYY
+1113 VFRHQGKYY

-1131 GNKIENYQSAQL
+1131 GHQMENYQPAQL

-1161 ALHRYLQ
+1161 ALHRYLTL
-1168 SRDPHYQYERDFGGV
+1168 RDPHYQYERDFGGV

-1193 QDQNGIYFDK
+1193 KDQTGIYFDK

>member
-80 YHSKQLL
+80 YQSKQLL
-87 LQYQATQDLDVFSQG
+87 LQYQASNDPQIFIAG
-102 GDPLLGELVQSL
+102 GDPLLGELVKTL
-114 PDIPLAIQRLNWAEQ
+114 PDLSQSIQRLNWAEQ

-206 IKDYLDKEAFDV
+206 IKDHLDKETFDV

-247 FKQEWLANE
+247 FKQEWLENE
-256 QELLELLAQNQKD
+256 QELAEFLAKNKAQIKNYRAD
-269 GHHTKGRFEKM
+269 HMLGRFEKM
-280 RKWALDPSDIDLPK
+280 RLWAEDPDNYSLPDILIYFTEK
-294 DKNGKYKELLT
+294 D
-305 HFIASKIK
+305 IAAK
-313 ENTKK
+313 TK
-318 GKEPLEHHIFD
+318 GDFEPLQHSLLS
-329 QAERLLNQ
+329 QAEKLIEQAEGISLT
-337 SEEKALFLPIV
+337 LPIV

-367 RQKGFNDLLRLV
+367 TQKGFNDLLRLV

-386 NGQELAT
+386 NGQELAA

-425 PPQQSQPA
+425 SPQQSQPT

-524 AFSCYLGDAYNQEQF
+524 ALSCYLGDAYNQEQF

-554 EKNQAKF
+554 AQNQAKF

-581 QSVKTALQNLGIASV
+581 LSVKTALQNLGIASV

-763 LAYDLVWLPFIAS
+763 LAYDLVWLPFIAA

-853 AIGEKITFSEA
+853 AIGEKITFSGA
-864 YETLSLLQALQQKVG
+864 YDTRSLLQALQQKVG

-885 RSIEDLE
+885 YRVEDLE

-897 VSASHEKNFSP
+897 VSASHNQIFIP

-959 FNLPPTANLS
+959 FNVPPTANLS
-969 EENTPAQENE
+969 EENTPPQENE
-979 NVYPQGYSPF
+979 NIYPQGYSPF

-1009 VQSAL
+1009 AQSAL

-1044 HSPLLSGE
+1044 HSPLLAGE

-1078 DATAFNRALQNY
+1078 DATAFNRALQDY
-1090 HPYSSQ
+1090 HPHSSQ

-1113 VFRHKGKYY
+1113 VFRHQGKYY

-1131 GNKIENYQSAQL
+1131 GNKIENYQPAQL

-1168 SRDPHYQYERDFGGV
+1168 SRDPDYQYERDFGGV

>member
-42 LQAGENCFDQ
+42 LQAGENSFSQ
-52 PLPVDKILVVTFTDM
+52 PLSVDKILVVTFTDM

-102 GDPLLGELVQSL
+102 GDPLLGELAQSL
-114 PDIPLAIQRLNWAEQ
+114 PDIPLAIQRLSWAEQ

-180 TFYHQP
+180 TFYRQP

-229 LDEFL
+229 LDEFF

-256 QELLELLAQNQKD
+256 QELAGFLEKNKAQIKNYRAD
-269 GHHTKGRFEKM
+269 HMLGRFEKM
-280 RKWALDPSDIDLPK
+280 RAWAEDPDNYSLPDILIYFTEK
-294 DKNGKYKELLT
+294 D
-305 HFIASKIK
+305 IAAK
-313 ENTKK
+313 TKADF
-318 GKEPLEHHIFD
+318 EPLQHSLLS
-329 QAERLLNQ
+329 QAEKLIEQAEGISLT
-337 SEEKALFLPIV
+337 LPIV

-353 RTIRQKLFDYKKHH
+353 QTIRQKLFDYKNHH
-367 RQKGFNDLLRLV
+367 TQKSFDDLLRLV

-386 NGQELAT
+386 NGQELAA

-425 PPQQSQPA
+425 QTPQ
-433 ASGFIMIGDPKQS
+433 SGFIMIGDPKQS
-446 IYQFRGAD
+446 IYKFRGAD
-454 IFTYFKASQ
+454 IFTYFKASR

-478 AALIKCVNG
+478 AALIQCVNG
-487 IFDFEQPAPFLFDEI
+487 IFDFKQPAPFLFDEI
-502 QFEPVKAGKNL
+502 PFEPVKAGKNL
-513 PHFNLNGQDEP
+513 PHFNLNEQDEP
-524 AFSCYLGDAYNQEQF
+524 ALSCYLGDAYNQEQF

-554 EKNQAKF
+554 VQNHAKF

-676 MLHQLLLNEENPL
+676 MLHQLLLNEENSL
-689 TQRLLTRSQG
+689 TQRLLVRSQG

-737 DRMQES
+737 DRLEES

-763 LAYDLVWLPFIAS
+763 LAYDLVWLPFIAA
-776 PAKGVKGTITTYYAA
+776 PAKGVKDTITTYYAK
-791 EQDQVL
+791 DQVL
-797 WDMEK
+797 WDMEN
-802 QQSAQ
+802 QQSVL
-807 VLKENL
+807 VLKESL

-828 YQVACCLPQSFE
+828 YQVACCLPKSFE
-840 KKWNGLLYALSQG
+840 KKWNSLLYALSEG
-853 AIGEKITFSEA
+853 TIGEKITLSEA
-864 YETLSLLQALQQKVG
+864 YDTRSLLQALPQKVG

-897 VSASHEKNFSP
+897 VSASHNQIFSP

-934 KLKLQAENE
+934 KLKLQEENE

-959 FNLPPTANLS
+959 FNVPPTANLS
-969 EENTPAQENE
+969 EDNAPPQENE
-979 NVYPQGYSPF
+979 IAYPQGYSPF

-1009 VQSAL
+1009 AQSAL

-1044 HSPLLSGE
+1044 HSPLLAGE

-1078 DATAFNRALQNY
+1078 DATAFNRALQDY

-1113 VFRHKGKYY
+1113 VFRHQGKYY

-1131 GNKIENYQSAQL
+1131 GHQLENYQPAQL

-1168 SRDPHYQYERDFGGV
+1168 SRDPDYQYERDFGGV

>member
-42 LQAGENCFDQ
+42 LQAGENSFSQ
-52 PLPVDKILVVTFTDM
+52 PLSVDKILVVTFTEM

-80 YHSKQLL
+80 YQSKQLL
-87 LQYQATQDLDVFSQG
+87 LQYQASSDPQVFIAG
-102 GDPLLGELVQSL
+102 GDPLLGELIKTL
-114 PDIPLAIQRLNWAEQ
+114 PDLSQSIQRLSWAEQ

-153 SGVHFNLELVTD
+153 SGVHFNLELVRD

-195 NLKSPQELLKK
+195 NLKSPQELLKT
-206 IKDYLDKEAFDV
+206 IRPYLGKEAFDV
-218 ALSDP
+218 ALSAP

-229 LDEFL
+229 LDEFF

-256 QELLELLAQNQKD
+256 QELAGFLEKNKAQIKNYRAD
-269 GHHTKGRFEKM
+269 HMLGRFEKM
-280 RKWALDPSDIDLPK
+280 RAWAEDPDNYSLPDILIYFTEK
-294 DKNGKYKELLT
+294 D
-305 HFIASKIK
+305 IAAK
-313 ENTKK
+313 TKADF
-318 GKEPLEHHIFD
+318 EPLQHSLLS
-329 QAERLLNQ
+329 QAEKLIKQ
-337 SEEKALFLPIV
+337 SEGISLTLPIV

-353 RTIRQKLFDYKKHH
+353 QTIRQKLFDYKNHH
-367 RQKGFNDLLRLV
+367 TQKSFDDLLRLV

-386 NGQELAT
+386 NGQELAA

-425 PPQQSQPA
+425 QTPQ
-433 ASGFIMIGDPKQS
+433 SGFIMIGDPKQS
-446 IYQFRGAD
+446 IYKFRGAD
-454 IFTYFKASQ
+454 IFTYFKASR

-478 AALIKCVNG
+478 AALIQCVNG
-487 IFDFEQPAPFLFDEI
+487 IFDFKQPAPFLFDEI
-502 QFEPVKAGKNL
+502 PFEPVKAGKNL

-524 AFSCYLGDAYNQEQF
+524 ALSCYLGDAYNQEQF

-676 MLHQLLLNEENPL
+676 MLHQLLLNEENSL
-689 TQRLLTRSQG
+689 TQRLLVRSQG

-737 DRMQES
+737 DRLEES

-776 PAKGVKGTITTYYAA
+776 PAKGVKDTITTYYAK
-791 EQDQVL
+791 DQVL
-797 WDMEK
+797 WDMEN
-802 QQSAQ
+802 QQSAL

-828 YQVACCLPQSFE
+828 YQVACCLPKSFE
-840 KKWNGLLYALSQG
+840 KKWNGLLYALSEG
-853 AIGEKITFSEA
+853 TIGEKITLSEA
-864 YETLSLLQALQQKVG
+864 YDTRSLLQALQQKVG
-879 EQNVAI
+879 EPNVAI
-885 RSIEDLE
+885 HRVEDLE

-897 VSASHEKNFSP
+897 VSASHNQIFSP

-934 KLKLQAENE
+934 KLKLQEENE

-959 FNLPPTANLS
+959 FNVPPTANLS
-969 EENTPAQENE
+969 EDNAPPQENE
-979 NVYPQGYSPF
+979 IAYPQGYSPF

-1009 VQSAL
+1009 AQSAL

-1044 HSPLLSGE
+1044 HSPLLAGKN
-1052 SLTLAQIQQQD
+1052 LTLAQIQQQD

-1069 FYLKLNKAF
+1069 FYLKLSKAF

-1113 VFRHKGKYY
+1113 VFRHQGKYY

-1131 GNKIENYQSAQL
+1131 GNKIENYQPAQL

-1168 SRDPHYQYERDFGGV
+1168 SRDPDYQYERDFGGV

>member
-42 LQAGENCFDQ
+42 LQAGENCFSQ
-52 PLPVDKILVVTFTDM
+52 PLSVDKILVVTFTEM

-87 LQYQATQDLDVFSQG
+87 LQYQATQDLDVFRQG

-256 QELLELLAQNQKD
+256 QELAEFLEKNKAQIKNYRAD
-269 GHHTKGRFEKM
+269 HMLGRFDKM
-280 RKWALDPSDIDLPK
+280 RLWAEDPDNYSLPDILIYFTEK
-294 DKNGKYKELLT
+294 D
-305 HFIASKIK
+305 IAAK
-313 ENTKK
+313 TKADF
-318 GKEPLEHHIFD
+318 EPLQHSLLS
-329 QAERLLNQ
+329 QAEKLIEQAEGISLT
-337 SEEKALFLPIV
+337 LPIV

-353 RTIRQKLFDYKKHH
+353 QTIRQKLFDYKNHH
-367 RQKGFNDLLRLV
+367 TQKSFDDLLRLV

-425 PPQQSQPA
+425 QTPQ
-433 ASGFIMIGDPKQS
+433 SGFIMIGDPKQS
-446 IYQFRGAD
+446 IYKFRGAD

-478 AALIKCVNG
+478 AALIQCVNG

-502 QFEPVKAGKNL
+502 QFDPVKAGKNL

-524 AFSCYLGDAYNQEQF
+524 ALSCYLGDAYDQEQF

-554 EKNQAKF
+554 VQNQAKF

-581 QSVKTALQNLGIASV
+581 LSVKTALQNLGIASV

-656 HWVEAFFAYQKT
+656 QWVEAFFAYQKT

-689 TQRLLTRSQG
+689 TQRLLVRSQG

-721 SEAALLRWFEK
+721 SEASLLRWFEK

-763 LAYDLVWLPFIAS
+763 LAYDLVWLPFIAA

-853 AIGEKITFSEA
+853 AIGEKITLSEA
-864 YETLSLLQALQQKVG
+864 YDTRSLLQALQKKVG

-885 RSIEDLE
+885 YRVEDLE

-897 VSASHEKNFSP
+897 VSASHDKTFSP

-943 SAGQIS
+943 RAGQIS

-959 FNLPPTANLS
+959 FNVPLTANLS
-969 EENTPAQENE
+969 EENTPPQENE
-979 NVYPQGYSPF
+979 NAYPQGYSPF

-1009 VQSAL
+1009 AQSAL

-1033 STLQQWFNAIY
+1033 FTLQQWFHAIY
-1044 HSPLLSGE
+1044 HSPLLAGE
-1052 SLTLAQIQQQD
+1052 NLTLAQIQQQD

-1078 DATAFNRALQNY
+1078 DATAFNRALQDY

-1113 VFRHKGKYY
+1113 VFRHQGKYY

-1131 GNKIENYQSAQL
+1131 GHQLENYQPAQL

-1168 SRDPHYQYERDFGGV
+1168 SRDPDYQYERDFGGV

>member
-1 MTTKTQTL
+1 MMTTKTQTL

-42 LQAGENCFDQ
+42 LQAGENCFSQ
-52 PLPVDKILVVTFTDM
+52 PLSVDKILVVTFTEM

-153 SGVHFNLELVTD
+153 SGVHFNLELVRD
-165 ESDLLARLTNEFWRE
+165 ESELLERLTNEFWRE
-180 TFYHQP
+180 AFYHQP

-195 NLKSPQELLKK
+195 NLKSPQELLKT
-206 IKDYLDKEAFDV
+206 IRPYLGKEAFDV
-218 ALSDP
+218 ALSAP

-229 LDEFL
+229 LDEFF
-234 QQHLLARYKDIDE
+234 QQHLLAHYKDIDE

-256 QELLELLAQNQKD
+256 QELAEFLEKNKAQIKNYRAD
-269 GHHTKGRFEKM
+269 HMRGRFEKM
-280 RKWALDPSDIDLPK
+280 RAWAEDPDNYSLPDILIYFTEK
-294 DKNGKYKELLT
+294 D
-305 HFIASKIK
+305 IAAK
-313 ENTKK
+313 TKADF
-318 GKEPLEHHIFD
+318 EPLQHSLLS
-329 QAERLLNQ
+329 QAEKLIEQ
-337 SEEKALFLPIV
+337 SEGISLTLPIV

-353 RTIRQKLFDYKKHH
+353 QTIRQKLFDYKNHH
-367 RQKGFNDLLRLV
+367 TQKSFDDLLRLV

-386 NGQELAT
+386 NGQELAA

-425 PPQQSQPA
+425 PPQQSQST

-478 AALIKCVNG
+478 AALIQCVNG

-524 AFSCYLGDAYNQEQF
+524 ALSCYLGDAYNQEQF

-581 QSVKTALQNLGIASV
+581 LSVKTALQNLGIASV

-776 PAKGVKGTITTYYAA
+776 PAKGVKDTITTYYAK
-791 EQDQVL
+791 DQVL
-797 WDMEK
+797 WDMEN
-802 QQSAQ
+802 QQSALA
-807 VLKENL
+807 LKENL

-828 YQVACCLPQSFE
+828 YQVVCCLPKSFE
-840 KKWNGLLYALSQG
+840 KKWNGLLYALSEG
-853 AIGEKITFSEA
+853 TIGEKITLSEA
-864 YETLSLLQALQQKVG
+864 YDTRSLLQALQQKVG

-885 RSIEDLE
+885 RSIENLE

-897 VSASHEKNFSP
+897 VSASHNQIFSP

-934 KLKLQAENE
+934 KLKLQEENE

-959 FNLPPTANLS
+959 FNVPPTANLS
-969 EENTPAQENE
+969 EDNAPPQENE
-979 NVYPQGYSPF
+979 IAYPQGYSPF

-1009 VQSAL
+1009 AQSAL

-1044 HSPLLSGE
+1044 HSPLLAGE
-1052 SLTLAQIQQQD
+1052 NLTLAQIQQQD

-1090 HPYSSQ
+1090 HPHSSQ

-1113 VFRHKGKYY
+1113 VFRHQGKYY

-1131 GNKIENYQSAQL
+1131 GHQLENYQPAQL